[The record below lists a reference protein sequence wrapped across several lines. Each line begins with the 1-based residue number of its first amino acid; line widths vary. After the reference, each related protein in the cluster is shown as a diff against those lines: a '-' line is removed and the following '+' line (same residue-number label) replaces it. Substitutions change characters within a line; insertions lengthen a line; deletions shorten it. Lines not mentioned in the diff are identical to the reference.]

1 MSAISP
7 RIARL
12 LKLTV
17 NAVSYLLVASTD
29 TLWSH
34 CRVLRVVIQALV
46 VAHMNDDGNK
56 DVYSTTIYRY
66 IVHYIYCTGT
76 VAVWATWG
84 HTKKGGG

>member
-17 NAVSYLLVASTD
+17 NAISYLLVASPD

-34 CRVLRVVIQALV
+34 CRVLRVVIIALV
-46 VAHMNDDGNK
+46 VAHLNDDGDKNI
-56 DVYSTTIYRY
+56 YSETIYR
-66 IVHYIYCTGT
+66 
-76 VAVWATWG
+76 
-84 HTKKGGG
+84 